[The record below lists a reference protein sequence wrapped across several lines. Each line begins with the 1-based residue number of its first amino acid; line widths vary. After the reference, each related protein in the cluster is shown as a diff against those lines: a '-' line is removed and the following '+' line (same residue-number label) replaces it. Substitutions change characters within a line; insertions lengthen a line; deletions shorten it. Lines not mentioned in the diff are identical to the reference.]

1 MARRRK
7 SADDG
12 GFGLILVLLLMA
24 LGVIVTVLTFLF
36 QLAVTAAFYALP
48 LTVVAALAMLR
59 ELGPAHPSSR
69 TRRASTTR
77 APPTRSRN
85 CSASRITGRGGIRI
99 STAAARTRAST

>member
-36 QLAVTAAFYALP
+36 QLAITAAFYALP
-48 LTVVAALAMLR
+48 LAVVAALVILR
-59 ELGPAHPSSR
+59 EVGTTPPALPDPR
-69 TRRASTTR
+69 TSMMR
-77 APPTRSRN
+77 APHTRSRN
-85 CSASRITGRGGIRI
+85 CSASRITGHGGIRI